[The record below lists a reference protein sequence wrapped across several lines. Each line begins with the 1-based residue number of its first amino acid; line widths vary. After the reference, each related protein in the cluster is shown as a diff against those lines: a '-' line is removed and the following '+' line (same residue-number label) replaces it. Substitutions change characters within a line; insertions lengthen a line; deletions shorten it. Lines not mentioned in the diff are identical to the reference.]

1 MLDVIVVSLNWRT
14 QIDHV
19 QSHMM
24 MIVLSLVVS
33 VQDWVRNMKLC
44 GDVVRRPS
52 KVMVIWVHL
61 MDGAMKANIR

>member
-1 MLDVIVVSLNWRT
+1 VLDAIAVSLNWRT

-52 KVMVIWVHL
+52 KVMAIWDHP
-61 MDGAMKANIR
+61 MGGAMKANIR

>member
-1 MLDVIVVSLNWRT
+1 VLDVIAVFLNWRT

-24 MIVLSLVVS
+24 TIVLSLDVS

-52 KVMVIWVHL
+52 KAMVIWDHPT
-61 MDGAMKANIR
+61 DGAMKENIR